1 MGVAHSGLRAPAI
14 TIMMM
19 LMTMTMIMIMIM
31 TMTMTMNDNNIDND
45 NAIPLGWY
53 LSDARFGFFYTS
65 RGCCT
70 FQRTTTRTI
79 SFHWLLCRR
88 PD

>member
-1 MGVAHSGLRAPAI
+1 MGVAHSRLWAPAI
-14 TIMMM
+14 VITIKMM
-19 LMTMTMIMIMIM
+19 LMTMTMRMIM
-31 TMTMTMNDNNIDND
+31 TMTTNNNNIGND

-53 LSDARFGFFYTS
+53 LSDARFGFFYTC
-65 RGCCT
+65 RGCCA

-88 PD
+88 PG

>member
-1 MGVAHSGLRAPAI
+1 MGVAHSGLWALAI
-14 TIMMM
+14 TIMV
-19 LMTMTMIMIMIM
+19 MTMTMIMIM
-31 TMTMTMNDNNIDND
+31 TMTINDNNIDND

-65 RGCCT
+65 RGCCA
-70 FQRTTTRTI
+70 FQRTATRTI

-88 PD
+88 PG

>member
-1 MGVAHSGLRAPAI
+1 MGSCDSDNDNDDAADDDDDNDSA
-14 TIMMM
+14 
-19 LMTMTMIMIMIM
+19 
-31 TMTMTMNDNNIDND
+31 MTMNDNNIDND

-65 RGCCT
+65 RGCCA

-88 PD
+88 PG

>member
-1 MGVAHSGLRAPAI
+1 MGVAHSGLWAPAI

-19 LMTMTMIMIMIM
+19 LRTMTMTMIMI
-31 TMTMTMNDNNIDND
+31 MTMTMNDNNIDNN

-65 RGCCT
+65 RGCCV

-88 PD
+88 PG